1 MKINKKFAKVL
12 VDELLEESLKVA
24 EERGRWTCEEEKEEF
39 LQAASNAHEKELINE
54 KKFLYLT
61 KKATSI

>member
-12 VDELLEESLKVA
+12 VTELLEESLKVA

-39 LQAASNAHEKELINE
+39 LQAASNAYEKGLINE

-61 KKATSI
+61 KKATFI

>member
-1 MKINKKFAKVL
+1 MKINKKFAKVI
-12 VDELLEESLKVA
+12 VTELLEEFIKVA

-39 LQAASNAHEKELINE
+39 LQAVSNAHEQGIVNE
-54 KKFLYLT
+54 KKFLHLT